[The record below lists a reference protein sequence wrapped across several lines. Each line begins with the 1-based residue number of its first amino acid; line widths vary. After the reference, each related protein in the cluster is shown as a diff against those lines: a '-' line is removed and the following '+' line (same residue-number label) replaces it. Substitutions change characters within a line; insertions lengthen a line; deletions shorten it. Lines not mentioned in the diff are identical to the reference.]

1 MDKEFVQCY
10 FKRGVATLCI
20 LALLHQHPM
29 YGYELVVE
37 MGRISDGEFALPEG
51 TLYPILYR
59 LEDNGYLLAEK
70 KLVGKRMTR
79 VYYSLSESG
88 DQYYQELLADYL
100 SIRSGVAKILGL

>member
-1 MDKEFVQCY
+1 MDQEFVQSS

-20 LALLHQHPM
+20 MALLHQQPM
-29 YGYELVVE
+29 YGYELVAE
-37 MGRISDGEFALPEG
+37 MSRISDGEFVLPEG

-59 LEDNGYLLAEK
+59 LEDSGYLLTEK

-88 DQYYQELLADYL
+88 EQHYQELLKDYL
-100 SIRSGVAKILGL
+100 SIRNGVAKILGR

>member
-1 MDKEFVQCY
+1 MDKEFVQSY